1 MSPRR
6 GWSSPKGHPHPSA
19 TAHSGCS
26 ASSHLHSLSRT
37 WVRTSGLWFHPHF
50 GLSNPRIRSAA
61 MSAALSQ
68 AAPLTWDLLSPILP
82 VLALIESCQDY
93 YLSVIVTSPPV
104 SRLFLSSLV
113 HMYNLT
119 RRILLKWALYQ
130 IVLRPH
136 ISFGSSLV

>member
-1 MSPRR
+1 
-6 GWSSPKGHPHPSA
+6 
-19 TAHSGCS
+19 
-26 ASSHLHSLSRT
+26 
-37 WVRTSGLWFHPHF
+37 
-50 GLSNPRIRSAA
+50 